1 MPWLQGNAGINI
13 WSVLYWVYSHFDH
26 LFVNLHTLRCV
37 IWSKMGEFQQASYIQ
52 YQCRKYLRHTPWT
65 SVPVSS
71 RSVSKGESVREE
83 ILSSHPEMD
92 VCFISVHHG
101 VHGKSSELATQ
112 WIQDYGPAKTS
123 LWPDG
128 GWLLGQPASVTLA
141 QQSTSI
147 GSQSRGY
154 GRWSICMCFWS
165 RCFFAAL
172 KEEMLHNVHLR
183 DLWNTCV

>member
-13 WSVLYWVYSHFDH
+13 WSVFYWVYSHFDH

-92 VCFISVHHG
+92 VCFVM
-101 VHGKSSELATQ
+101 VFTV
-112 WIQDYGPAKTS
+112 S
-123 LWPDG
+123 LLNSTHNEFKITALQKRVFDPMVLIVG
-128 GWLLGQPASVTLA
+128 PASVCDAGPTIN
-141 QQSTSI
+141 QHWFTV
-147 GSQSRGY
+147 SR
-154 GRWSICMCFWS
+154 
-165 RCFFAAL
+165 
-172 KEEMLHNVHLR
+172 LR
-183 DLWNTCV
+183 